1 MHRTFTFQ
9 IEKKHH
15 TSTIYNYLRTKNFSR
30 QSIIA
35 LKKIPESIL
44 LNGKWCYVNQ
54 KLSAGDCLTIH
65 LIEKESSANIIPC
78 ELPLDILYEDEDILI
93 LNKPAHMPVHPSLN
107 HYEGTLANGVVHYYE
122 KQGIPYVFRCTNRLD
137 KDTSGL
143 ILLSKHMVA
152 AGILSTMIAERN
164 IKREYLALVSQGKE
178 PLPNEGTVTAPIA
191 RMSDS
196 LITRC
201 VDFQKGEHAI
211 THYRKLQEKN
221 GYDLISLH
229 LETGRTHQI
238 RVHMSYLG
246 HPLLGDSLYHG
257 NMELITRQAL
267 HSYKL
272 SFHHP
277 ITKEPMTFTAPVP
290 PDMEKLI

>member
-9 IEKKHH
+9 IEKAHH
-15 TSTIYNYLRTKNFSR
+15 ASTIYNYLRSKNFSR

-44 LNGKWCYVNQ
+44 LNGKWCYVNE
-54 KLSAGDCLTIH
+54 KLSAGDCLTVH
-65 LIEKESSANIIPC
+65 LIEKESSMNIVPC
-78 ELPLDILYEDEDILI
+78 EIPLDILYEDEDILI
-93 LNKPAHMPVHPSLN
+93 INKPAYMPVHPSLN
-107 HYEGTLANGVVHYYE
+107 HYEGTLANGVVYYYE

-137 KDTSGL
+137 RDTSGL

-178 PLPNEGTVTAPIA
+178 PLPNEGTVNAPIA

-201 VDFQKGEHAI
+201 VDFQKGERAV
-211 THYRKLQEKN
+211 THYRKLKQKN

-290 PDMEKLI
+290 PDMGKLI

>member
-9 IEKKHH
+9 IEKSHH
-15 TSTIYNYLRTKNFSR
+15 TSTIYNYLRSKNFSR

-44 LNGKWCYVNQ
+44 LNGKWCYVNE

>member
-9 IEKKHH
+9 IEASHH
-15 TSTIYNYLRTKNFSR
+15 TSTIYDYLRSKSFSR

-44 LNGKWCYVNQ
+44 VNGKWCYVNER
-54 KLSAGDCLTIH
+54 LSAGDHLTVH
-65 LIEKESSANIIPC
+65 LIETEASANIVPC
-78 ELPLDILYEDEDILI
+78 QIPLDILYEDADILI
-93 LNKPAHMPVHPSLN
+93 INKPAHMPVHPSLN
-107 HYEGTLANGVVHYYE
+107 HYEGTLANGVAYYYE
-122 KQGIPYVFRCTNRLD
+122 RQGIPYVFRCTNRLD
-137 KDTSGL
+137 KDTSGV

-152 AGILSTMIAERN
+152 AGILSAMIARRD
-164 IKREYLALVSQGKE
+164 IKREYLALVSQGRE
-178 PLPNEGTVTAPIA
+178 PLPCEGTIDAPIA
-191 RMSDS
+191 RCSDS

-201 VDFQKGEHAI
+201 VDFQKGEKAV
-211 THYRKLQEKN
+211 THYRKLKEKN

-238 RVHMSYLG
+238 RVHMSHLG

-257 NMELITRQAL
+257 NLELIARQAL

-272 SFHHP
+272 SFKHP
-277 ITKEPMTFTAPVP
+277 ITKEAMTFTAPVP
-290 PDMEKLI
+290 PDMKRLI

>member
-1 MHRTFTFQ
+1 MHRTFNFQ
-9 IEKKHH
+9 IETACHA
-15 TSTIYNYLRTKNFSR
+15 STIYNYLRSKSFSR

-44 LNGKWCYVNQ
+44 LNGKWCYVNE

-65 LIEKESSANIIPC
+65 LIEKESSENIVPC
-78 ELPLDILYEDEDILI
+78 EIPLDIVYEDEDILI
-93 LNKPAHMPVHPSLN
+93 LNKPANMPVHPSLN
-107 HYEGTLANGVVHYYE
+107 HYEGTLANGVVYYYE

-152 AGILSTMIAERN
+152 AGILSTMIAAGH

-178 PLPNEGTVTAPIA
+178 PLPKEGTVNAPIA

-201 VDFQKGEHAI
+201 VDFQKGERAV

-246 HPLLGDSLYHG
+246 HPLLGDSLYYG
-257 NMELITRQAL
+257 NMELIKRQAL
-267 HSYKL
+267 HSYRL
-272 SFHHP
+272 SFPHP